1 MVSAVKGIDCTV
13 GGAPHVEIQTQG
25 DWTMY
30 LHTYQPLFYSEILE
44 ELTGTNIF
52 EEKYIKYLHMQRF
65 FVILFEDV
73 YSGLSIR
80 GRGQGLPPAA
90 MNVSPGYF
98 HRKIE
103 EKLPSRFIPG
113 LLVFIYLAT

>member
-52 EEKYIKYLHMQRF
+52 EEKYIKYIASAEIF
-65 FVILFEDV
+65 CNSF
-73 YSGLSIR
+73 
-80 GRGQGLPPAA
+80 
-90 MNVSPGYF
+90 
-98 HRKIE
+98 
-103 EKLPSRFIPG
+103 
-113 LLVFIYLAT
+113 